1 MVRQVVADLVA
12 EVLGSEPSPMAVSE
26 MDGETAELSSVL
38 DELRTLPFLGN
49 HRVVILR
56 NADPFISKYRKALE
70 DYAEEPCPTATLILA
85 CKSLP
90 SNTKLHK
97 RIKKVGR
104 TVRCEALRGRAVTQW
119 IVDHCREQYGGR
131 IDAGAARR
139 LREIAGDDLGV
150 LDNELAKLS
159 IYVGDGKRINSKH
172 VDELVGTYRE
182 ETVFG
187 IVEAMLVG
195 DAARGITLWNQVW
208 ATDRAAP
215 ARAIGGL
222 AWSLRRVINAR
233 AGLDAGV
240 PASVVAGQLWTD
252 ENRLMAQVEGLT
264 VGELENLLRDLR
276 DADAAAKTGR
286 ASVRDAVERLIV
298 QTACRR
304 QDDARVKRA

>member
-1 MVRQVVADLVA
+1 
-12 EVLGSEPSPMAVSE
+12 
-26 MDGETAELSSVL
+26 
-38 DELRTLPFLGN
+38 
-49 HRVVILR
+49 
-56 NADPFISKYRKALE
+56 
-70 DYAEEPCPTATLILA
+70 
-85 CKSLP
+85 
-90 SNTKLHK
+90 
-97 RIKKVGR
+97 
-104 TVRCEALRGRAVTQW
+104 
-119 IVDHCREQYGGR
+119 
-131 IDAGAARR
+131 
-139 LREIAGDDLGV
+139 V

-159 IYVGDGKRINSKH
+159 IYVGDGKRIGSKH

-240 PASVVAGQLWTD
+240 PPSVVARQLWTD
-252 ENRLMAQVEGLT
+252 EDRLMAQVEGLT

-286 ASVRDAVERLIV
+286 TSVRDAVERLIV

-304 QDDARVKRA
+304 QDDARVRRA